1 MGTNQT
7 RDGLRRVAIVLAGG
21 VGVRVGLGIPKQM
34 IKIAGKTVLEHTL
47 AVFEAHDRID
57 EIVLMMTPGHVEE
70 VAHLASDPTL
80 TKLSVVLPGGAT
92 RNETTKKALQHLGD
106 DDAIILLHDAVR
118 PFLDEM
124 TIDRCLDA
132 LQEYDAVDT
141 AIPSADTIVEV
152 SPDGHIASIPDR
164 STLRRGQ
171 TPQGFR
177 ASVLAEAY
185 RHADADPDFAATDDC
200 AVVHRYLPGTPI
212 LVVDGSAE
220 NMKITEPI
228 DVHLA
233 DKLFQLR
240 TAEIAEPSTDA
251 LHERLQDKV
260 LVVFG
265 GSYGIGAEIAQ
276 LAREAGA
283 TVHSFSRSETGTD
296 VKDRASVSEAL
307 AKAAKQSD
315 GGIDFVVNTSGL
327 LQRGRLADM
336 GPAEISETIE
346 VNLLGP
352 IFVAQQAFPYLK
364 RSRGQLLFF
373 TSSSY
378 TRGRAGYSLYSAT
391 KSATVN
397 LTQALADEWA
407 EDGVRVNCINPE
419 RTRTPMREQAFG
431 EETAGTLLDPRS
443 VALSSL
449 QTLTSHLTGQ
459 VVDVRLQSP
468 RPAASA

>member
-1 MGTNQT
+1 MADTEGTRNDVRT
-7 RDGLRRVAIVLAGG
+7 VAVVLAGG
-21 VGVRVGLGIPKQM
+21 IGVRVGLGIPKQM

-47 AVFEAHDRID
+47 AVFQAHPRID
-57 EIVLMMTPGHVEE
+57 EIVLMMTPGHVEQ
-70 VAHLASDPTL
+70 VAHLAADPSL
-80 TKLSVVLPGGAT
+80 SKLSVVLPGGST
-92 RNETTKKALQHLGD
+92 RNETTRKALDHLGD
-106 DDAIILLHDAVR
+106 EDALVLLHDAVR
-118 PFLDEM
+118 PFLDER
-124 TIDRCLDA
+124 TIDRCIDA
-132 LQEYDAVDT
+132 LQRYDAVDT
-141 AIPSADTIVEV
+141 AIPSADTIVKV
-152 SPDGHIASIPDR
+152 SPDDHIESIPDR

-171 TPQGFR
+171 TPQAFR
-177 ASVLAEAY
+177 ASVLARAY
-185 RHADADPDFAATDDC
+185 RIADEDPDFAATDDC
-200 AVVHRYLPGTPI
+200 GVVHKYLPDVPI

-240 TAEIAEPSTDA
+240 TAEIVEPS
-251 LHERLQDKV
+251 LPLLRERLQGKV

-265 GSYGIGAEIAQ
+265 GSYGIGAEIAKV
-276 LAREAGA
+276 AEEAGA
-283 TVHSFSRSETGTD
+283 TVHTFSRSETGTD
-296 VKDRASVSEAL
+296 VKSRAAVSDALVSV
-307 AKAAKQSD
+307 AKQT
-315 GGIDFVVNTSGL
+315 GGRIDYVANTSGL
-327 LQRGRLADM
+327 LQRGRLADLTSE
-336 GPAEISETIE
+336 EIQETLD

-352 IFVAQQAFPYLK
+352 ILVAQQAFPYLQ
-364 RSRGQLLFF
+364 RTAGQLLFF

-407 EDGVRVNCINPE
+407 EYGIRVNCINPE

-449 QTLTSHLTGQ
+449 ATLTSDLTGQ
-459 VVDVRLQSP
+459 VVDVRLQQGHQ
-468 RPAASA
+468 A

>member
-1 MGTNQT
+1 MGTT
-7 RDGLRRVAIVLAGG
+7 ERTGPALRTVAVVLAGG
-21 VGVRVGLGIPKQM
+21 VGVRVGMGIPKQM

-47 AVFEAHDRID
+47 AVFQAHDRID
-57 EIVLMMTPGHVEE
+57 EIVLMMTAGHVEE

-80 TKLSVVLPGGAT
+80 GKLSVVLPGGVT
-92 RNETTKKALQHLGD
+92 RNDTTKKALEHLGD
-106 DDAIILLHDAVR
+106 EDAIILLHDAVR
-118 PFLDEM
+118 PFLDER
-124 TIDRCLDA
+124 TIDRCIDA
-132 LQEYDAVDT
+132 LLRYDAVDT
-141 AIPSADTIVEV
+141 AIPSADTIIEV
-152 SPDGHIASIPDR
+152 SADDHIKSIPNR

-185 RHADADPDFAATDDC
+185 RLADQDPNFAATDDC

-212 LVVDGSAE
+212 YVVDGSAE

-240 TAEIAEPSTDA
+240 TAEIDTPSMDV
-251 LHERLQDKV
+251 LNERLRGKV
-260 LVVFG
+260 FVLFG
-265 GSYGIGAEIAQ
+265 GSYGIGAEIAT
-276 LAREAGA
+276 LATEAGA
-283 TVHSFSRSETGTD
+283 TVHSFSRSESGTD
-296 VKDRASVSEAL
+296 VKDRAAVSEAL
-307 AKAAKQSD
+307 ARAAKQSG

-327 LQRGRLADM
+327 LQRGRLADLN
-336 GPAEISETIE
+336 AADIQETIE

-352 IFVAQQAFPYLK
+352 IIVAQQAFPYLK
-364 RSRGQLLFF
+364 RSSGQLLFF

-391 KSATVN
+391 KSAIVN

-459 VVDVRLQSP
+459 VVDVRLQTP
-468 RPAASA
+468 PH